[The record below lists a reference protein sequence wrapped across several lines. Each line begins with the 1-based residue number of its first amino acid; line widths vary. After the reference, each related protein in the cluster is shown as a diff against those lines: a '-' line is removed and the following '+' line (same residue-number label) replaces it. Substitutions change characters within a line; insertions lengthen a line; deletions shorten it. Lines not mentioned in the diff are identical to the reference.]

1 MRLMKANVFTSPEL
15 VEAAYKNIEDKKD
28 LNAFVNV
35 RSMELAMKE
44 SEQSQHRIEK
54 NEAKSKID
62 GIPIAI
68 KDNILVEGM
77 QSSAASTILRGF

>member
-54 NEAKSKID
+54 SKCGD
-62 GIPIAI
+62 
-68 KDNILVEGM
+68 
-77 QSSAASTILRGF
+77 